1 MKGIVM
7 METSKLDRAK
17 HSGQKYL
24 GEKGLLA
31 LIGFLSAFIPLSTDL
46 YLPALP
52 HMADNFHVSVGL
64 INLTLT
70 LFFIFYAAAT
80 LLWGPLSDKYGRRP
94 ILIIG
99 LILYT
104 TASVL
109 CALSTNVYQL
119 IGFRILQAVA
129 SGAVTSVASAV
140 VKDVYDGRKR
150 EAVLALV
157 FSMMMIAP
165 IIAPVIGAF
174 VLGVTSWRGIFWT
187 LSGAGILALA
197 SALAME
203 ETIEHRSTGNILQS
217 LSRLGVVL
225 KNPGFTSLLVT
236 FSLRSIPLMAFI
248 SSSSYIYIDQ
258 FGLSAKVYSYFFAGN
273 AVFMVLGPMLYMRL
287 SSRFKSRTM
296 ISVCFLVLSLSG
308 LFVCTL
314 GNLSPWWFAVSL
326 LPSTLAGS
334 VIGPPSA
341 NLMLDQQKTDTGSA
355 SSLMNSSITIMGSVG
370 MMLISFNW
378 ANRIWV
384 LGALNLIF
392 GLLSLFLWQ
401 WVSKGTHVIQVKDD
415 KATI

>member
-1 MKGIVM
+1 
-7 METSKLDRAK
+7 METSKLDRSK

-31 LIGFLSAFIPLSTDL
+31 FIGFLSAFIPLSTDL

-70 LFFIFYAAAT
+70 LFFIFFAAAT
-80 LLWGPLSDKYGRRP
+80 LFWGPLSDKYGRKP
-94 ILIIG
+94 ILLIG

-109 CALSTNVYQL
+109 CALSANVYQL
-119 IGFRILQAVA
+119 IGFRVLQAVA
-129 SGAVTSVASAV
+129 SGAVISVGSAV
-140 VKDVYDGRKR
+140 VKDVYEGRKR
-150 EAVLALV
+150 EAALALV

-165 IIAPVIGAF
+165 IIAPVIGAI
-174 VLGVTSWRGIFWT
+174 VLGFTSWRGVFWT
-187 LSGAGILALA
+187 LSGVGILALA
-197 SALAME
+197 CSIAME
-203 ETIEHRSTGNILQS
+203 ETIKQRSTGNILQS
-217 LSRLGVVL
+217 VSRLGVVL
-225 KNPGFTSLLVT
+225 KNPGFSSLLVT
-236 FSLRSIPLMAFI
+236 FALRSIPLMAFI
-248 SSSSYIYIDQ
+248 SASSYIYIDQ

-273 AVFMVLGPMLYMRL
+273 AVFMVLGPMIYMRL
-287 SSRFKSRTM
+287 SRRFKSNNM
-296 ISVCFLVLSLSG
+296 ISVCYLILSLSG
-308 LFVCTL
+308 LLVCAF

-341 NLMLDQQKTDTGSA
+341 NLMLEQQKEDTGSA
-355 SSLMNSSITIMGSVG
+355 SALMNSSITVMGSVG
-370 MMLISFNW
+370 MMLISFSW
-378 ANRIWV
+378 ADRIWV

-401 WVSKGTHVIQVKDD
+401 LVSKGPHIVQVKQD
-415 KATI
+415 KSTP

>member
-1 MKGIVM
+1 M

-17 HSGQKYL
+17 RSGQKYL

-52 HMADNFHVSVGL
+52 RMADNFHVSVGL

-129 SGAVTSVASAV
+129 SGAATSVGSAV
-140 VKDVYDGRKR
+140 VKDVYEGRKR

-187 LSGAGILALA
+187 LSGAGILALVC
-197 SALAME
+197 ALAME

-217 LSRLGVVL
+217 VSRLGVVL

-236 FSLRSIPLMAFI
+236 FALRSVPLMAFI

-273 AVFMVLGPMLYMRL
+273 AVFMVVGPMLYMRL
-287 SSRFKSRTM
+287 SSRFKSRAI
-296 ISVCFLVLSLSG
+296 ISVCYLVLFLSG
-308 LFVCTL
+308 LLVCTL

-341 NLMLDQQKTDTGSA
+341 NLMLEQQKTDTGSA

-370 MMLISFNW
+370 MMLISFSW

-392 GLLSLFLWQ
+392 GLLSFFLWQ
-401 WVSKGTHVIQVKDD
+401 WVSKGRHIVQVKHD
-415 KATI
+415 KAAI

>member
-1 MKGIVM
+1 
-7 METSKLDRAK
+7 METSILEGAK

-31 LIGFLSAFIPLSTDL
+31 LIAFLSAFIPLSTDL

-52 HMADNFHVSVGL
+52 HMADNFQVSAGM

-80 LLWGPLSDKYGRRP
+80 LFWGPLSDKYGRKP
-94 ILIIG
+94 ILITG
-99 LILYT
+99 LIFYI

-119 IGFRILQAVA
+119 IGFRVLQAVA
-129 SGAVTSVASAV
+129 SGTATSVGSAV
-140 VKDVYDGRKR
+140 VKDVYEGRKR
-150 EAVLALV
+150 EAALALV

-174 VLGVTSWRGIFWT
+174 VLGITSWRGIFWT
-187 LSGAGILALA
+187 LSGAGILAFSGA
-197 SALAME
+197 IAME
-203 ETIEHRSTGNILQS
+203 ETVKQRSTGNILQS

-236 FSLRSIPLMAFI
+236 FALRSIPLMAFI

-258 FGLSAKVYSYFFAGN
+258 FGLSAKVYSCFFAGN
-273 AVFMVLGPMLYMRL
+273 AVFMVLGPIVYMRI
-287 SSRFKSRTM
+287 SRRIKGNTI
-296 ISVCFLVLSLSG
+296 ISLCYLVLSLSG
-308 LFVCTL
+308 LLICFL
-314 GNLSPWWFAVSL
+314 GNLSPWWLAVSL

-334 VIGPPSA
+334 VISPPSA
-341 NLMLDQQKTDTGSA
+341 NLMLEQQKEDTGSA
-355 SSLMNSSITIMGSVG
+355 SALMNSSITVTGSIG
-370 MMLISFNW
+370 MILISFNW
-378 ANRIWV
+378 ANRIWI
-384 LGALNLIF
+384 LGVLNLFF
-392 GLLSLFLWQ
+392 GLLSLFLWLL
-401 WVSKGTHVIQVKDD
+401 VSKGPHIVQLKHD

>member
-1 MKGIVM
+1 MKN
-7 METSKLDRAK
+7 SKLYGAK

-52 HMADNFHVSVGL
+52 QMADNFHASPSL

-80 LLWGPLSDKYGRRP
+80 LFWGPLSDKYGRKP
-94 ILIIG
+94 ILITG

-119 IGFRILQAVA
+119 IGFRVLQAVA
-129 SGAVTSVASAV
+129 SGAATSVGSAI
-140 VKDVYDGRKR
+140 VKDVYEGRKR
-150 EAVLALV
+150 EAALALV

-174 VLGVTSWRGIFWT
+174 VLGITSWRGIFWA
-187 LSGAGILALA
+187 LSGAGILAFA
-197 SALAME
+197 GAIAME
-203 ETIEHRSTGNILQS
+203 ETIKQRSTGNILQS
-217 LSRLGVVL
+217 VSRLGVVL
-225 KNPGFTSLLVT
+225 KNPGFTSLLLT
-236 FSLRSIPLMAFI
+236 FALRSIPLMAFI

-273 AVFMVLGPMLYMRL
+273 AVFMVLGPMVYMRI
-287 SSRFKSRTM
+287 SRRAKSNTI
-296 ISVCFLVLSLSG
+296 ISVCYLVLSLSG
-308 LFVCTL
+308 LFICIL

-334 VIGPPSA
+334 IIAPPSA
-341 NLMLDQQKTDTGSA
+341 NLMLEQQKEDTGSA

-370 MMLISFNW
+370 MMLISLSW
-378 ANRIWV
+378 DNRIWV

-401 WVSKGTHVIQVKDD
+401 SVSKGPHVVQVRHD
-415 KATI
+415 KVTI

>member
-1 MKGIVM
+1 
-7 METSKLDRAK
+7 METSNLVRVK

-80 LLWGPLSDKYGRRP
+80 LFWGPLSDKYGRKP

-104 TASVL
+104 VGSVL

-119 IGFRILQAVA
+119 IGFRVLQAVA
-129 SGAVTSVASAV
+129 SGAVTSVGSAV
-140 VKDVYDGRKR
+140 VKDVYEGRKR

-165 IIAPVIGAF
+165 IIAPLIGAF

-187 LSGAGILALA
+187 LFAAGILALVCA
-197 SALAME
+197 IAME
-203 ETIEHRSTGNILQS
+203 ETIEHCSTGNILQS
-217 LSRLGVVL
+217 VSRLGVVL
-225 KNPGFTSLLVT
+225 KNPGFTSLLIT

-258 FGLSAKVYSYFFAGN
+258 FGLSAKAYSYFFAGN

-287 SSRFKSRTM
+287 SSRFKGRTM
-296 ISVCFLVLSLSG
+296 ISVCYLVLSLSG
-308 LFVCTL
+308 LLVCTF
-314 GNLSPWWFAVSL
+314 GNLSPLWFAVSL

-341 NLMLDQQKTDTGSA
+341 NLMLEQQTGDTGSA

-370 MMLISFNW
+370 MMLISFSW

-392 GLLSLFLWQ
+392 GLLSFFLWQ
-401 WVSKGTHVIQVKDD
+401 LVSKGPHVVQVRHD
-415 KATI
+415 KAAL

>member
-1 MKGIVM
+1 
-7 METSKLDRAK
+7 METSKLARAK
-17 HSGQKYL
+17 HGGQKYL

-52 HMADNFHVSVGL
+52 RMADNFQVSVSL

-80 LLWGPLSDKYGRRP
+80 LLWGPLSDKYGRKP

-104 TASVL
+104 AASVL

-129 SGAVTSVASAV
+129 SGAATSVGSAV
-140 VKDVYDGRKR
+140 VKDVYEGRKR

-187 LSGAGILALA
+187 LSGAGILALIG
-197 SALAME
+197 ALAME
-203 ETIEHRSTGNILQS
+203 ETIEHRSTGNLLQS
-217 LSRLGVVL
+217 VSRLGVVL

-258 FGLSAKVYSYFFAGN
+258 FGLSAKAYSYFFAGN
-273 AVFMVLGPMLYMRL
+273 AVFMVLGPMFYMRL
-287 SSRFKSRTM
+287 SSRFKVRSM
-296 ISVCFLVLSLSG
+296 ISICYLVLSLSG
-308 LFVCTL
+308 LLVCTL
-314 GNLSPWWFAVSL
+314 GNLSPWWFALSL

-341 NLMLDQQKTDTGSA
+341 NLMLEQQKTDTGSA

-370 MMLISFNW
+370 MMLISFSW

-392 GLLSLFLWQ
+392 GLLSFFLWQ
-401 WVSKGTHVIQVKDD
+401 WVSKGPHVVQVRHEKV
-415 KATI
+415 TI